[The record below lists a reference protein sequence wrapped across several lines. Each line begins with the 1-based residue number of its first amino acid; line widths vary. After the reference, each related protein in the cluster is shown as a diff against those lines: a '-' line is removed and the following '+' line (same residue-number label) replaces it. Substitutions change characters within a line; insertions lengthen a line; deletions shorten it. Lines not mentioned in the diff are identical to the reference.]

1 MSRTTHRALTMLA
14 LSAALAIGTTAVAGA
29 AEDLNSQRKALYQSQ
44 LEQNLAGRTA
54 TSAQSA
60 VEQVRA
66 GERNLADQPVAE
78 DQNDRLLRGLE
89 TGQAARAQAAIE
101 QARAGERQ
109 FAATA
114 AQSAV
119 EQVRAGERNLGP
131 APVVTIAPRPVPAAT
146 GGLDPLAV
154 LLLGLVGGLIAGAA
168 AMAGWTAHRRHAHRV
183 VAARRRPP
191 RHRSPQRPARPPRGR
206 PPSAG

>member
-1 MSRTTHRALTMLA
+1 MTRTYRALTVLA
-14 LSAALAIGTTAVAGA
+14 LSAALAIGTTAVAVA
-29 AEDLNSQRKALYQSQ
+29 ADDVNDLRKALYQSQ
-44 LEQNLAGRTA
+44 LEQNLAARSTDRTQA
-54 TSAQSA
+54 A
-60 VEQVRA
+60 VEKVRT
-66 GERNLADQPVAE
+66 GERNLAVQPVAE

-131 APVVTIAPRPVPAAT
+131 APVVTITSQPVPAAT
-146 GGLDPLAV
+146 GRGVDPLAV
-154 LLLGLVGGLIAGAA
+154 LLLGLVGGLAAGAA

-183 VAARRRPP
+183 VAA
-191 RHRSPQRPARPPRGR
+191 
-206 PPSAG
+206 